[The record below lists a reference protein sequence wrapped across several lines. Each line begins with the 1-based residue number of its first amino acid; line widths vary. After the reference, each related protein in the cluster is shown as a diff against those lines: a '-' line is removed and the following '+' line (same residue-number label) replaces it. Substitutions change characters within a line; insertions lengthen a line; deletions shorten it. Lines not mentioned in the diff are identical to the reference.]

1 MGGGWAILEAN
12 LGRGG
17 FLREGRMRGA
27 TVKWGFLLPIYGW
40 DLCNAGVWRG
50 VGGCSGEERTRAGQ
64 RSYIPSIPAS
74 HKRGDETNGNS
85 ETDQQTARVGS
96 STKSK

>member
-1 MGGGWAILEAN
+1 MGGGVGGTILEAN

-40 DLCNAGVWRG
+40 DLCNAGV
-50 VGGCSGEERTRAGQ
+50 
-64 RSYIPSIPAS
+64 
-74 HKRGDETNGNS
+74 
-85 ETDQQTARVGS
+85 
-96 STKSK
+96 